1 MKSILQLLGNLKEYI
16 VYSFIVLISL
26 ILIFQNENIQVRFLR
41 VAAVS
46 VIGLVQ
52 NTFSVIPNVF
62 QLEKENKSLR
72 EINNT
77 LSNEVSQYKEAKLEN
92 LRLSQMLAFKER
104 TKYRMV
110 SAKIIGKTL
119 IQARNTITL
128 DIGESDSVKIG
139 MPVITE
145 KGLIGKIVAASY
157 NYSIAQILLNKDL
170 KISSK
175 DQRSRI
181 DGILSWDG
189 EKDLLMKNVSK
200 SADVQLGDPI
210 ITSEYSNNFPPGI
223 PIGKVIAVGTLDNL
237 FKNIQVESFVDFEKL
252 EEVFVVIYLS
262 SDERQQ
268 LEKRFQ
274 IK

>member
-1 MKSILQLLGNLKEYI
+1 
-16 VYSFIVLISL
+16 
-26 ILIFQNENIQVRFLR
+26 
-41 VAAVS
+41 
-46 VIGLVQ
+46 
-52 NTFSVIPNVF
+52 
-62 QLEKENKSLR
+62 
-72 EINNT
+72 
-77 LSNEVSQYKEAKLEN
+77 
-92 LRLSQMLAFKER
+92 
-104 TKYRMV
+104 
-110 SAKIIGKTL
+110 
-119 IQARNTITL
+119 
-128 DIGESDSVKIG
+128 

-145 KGLIGKIVAASY
+145 KGLIGKIVATSY